1 MAQVRAV
8 HGAVLELIV
17 FPPTSN
23 SCNICEA
30 ILKDRFAN
38 SNESKKRADLN
49 LLRIL
54 STWCVRMC
62 EAVDLLLQGKLYN
75 LNLEAGQSTK
85 LLGTLSNETIDLD
98 TDLDGSTLRLTVS
111 KSLKSGSASGSPT
124 WNSLELMLPNSSIKG
139 LTAHLYQSNFHR
151 FDDNPPEYHNIVF
164 FCFQINFFSIN
175 FYHPSKVAR
184 GSSSYEKC
192 LAQACHTP
200 PGSVSLMWV
209 LWKVWV
215 WCTPVWVPS
224 EGG

>member
-1 MAQVRAV
+1 MFVCFLISKVSATVV
-8 HGAVLELIV
+8 HQRFDKTEVTFSNLDVIGTFVYGAGERGARCSFGIDS
-17 FPPTSN
+17 FSSN

-38 SNESKKRADLN
+38 RNESKKRADLN

-139 LTAHLYQSNFHR
+139 LTAHLYQSNFHKGDLMTILQSITTLS
-151 FDDNPPEYHNIVF
+151 FFVF
-164 FCFQINFFSIN
+164 KPTFF
-175 FYHPSKVAR
+175 
-184 GSSSYEKC
+184 
-192 LAQACHTP
+192 L
-200 PGSVSLMWV
+200 
-209 LWKVWV
+209 
-215 WCTPVWVPS
+215 
-224 EGG
+224 

>member
-54 STWCVRMC
+54 STWCVRMW

-85 LLGTLSNETIDLD
+85 LLGTLSKETIDLD

-139 LTAHLYQSNFHR
+139 LTAHIYQSNFHKGDLMTILQSITTLS
-151 FDDNPPEYHNIVF
+151 FFVF
-164 FCFQINFFSIN
+164 KLTFF
-175 FYHPSKVAR
+175 
-184 GSSSYEKC
+184 
-192 LAQACHTP
+192 L
-200 PGSVSLMWV
+200 
-209 LWKVWV
+209 
-215 WCTPVWVPS
+215 
-224 EGG
+224 

>member
-8 HGAVLELIV
+8 HGAVLELID
-17 FPPTSN
+17 FRPTSN
-23 SCNICEA
+23 SWNICEA

-151 FDDNPPEYHNIVF
+151 GDLMTILQSITTLLF

-175 FYHPSKVAR
+175 FYHPSKVAG
-184 GSSSYEKC
+184 GSSSYEKY

-200 PGSVSLMWV
+200 PGNVSLM
-209 LWKVWV
+209 
-215 WCTPVWVPS
+215 
-224 EGG
+224 